1 MALSHKIR
9 FFDETSGNIEVSI
22 HKADGTELGSM
33 AVDLPMDADG
43 KYVVGNALN
52 EYIKDFIPNEPYP
65 RKETVVAGISNKDEV
80 KAMLEP
86 YPPSD
91 DPMAEG
97 EVDSVEDIVDKR
109 LKHHG
114 LIS

>member
-9 FFDETSGNIEVSI
+9 YFDETAGNIQVSI
-22 HKADGTELGSM
+22 HKADGTELGAM
-33 AVDLPMDADG
+33 AVDVPMDADG
-43 KYVVGNALN
+43 KYVVGDALN
-52 EYIKDFIPNEPYP
+52 QYIKDFIPNEHYT

-80 KAMLEP
+80 KAMIEA
-86 YPPSD
+86 YPESD

>member
-9 FFDETSGNIEVSI
+9 YFDEASGNIEVSI
-22 HKADGTELGSM
+22 HKSDGTELGSI
-33 AVDLPMDADG
+33 AIDVPMDAEG
-43 KYVVGNALN
+43 KYVVGDALN
-52 EYIKDFIPNEPYP
+52 TYITEFIPKDHYT
-65 RKETVVAGISNKDEV
+65 RKETVGAGISNKDEV
-80 KAMLEP
+80 KAMIEA
-86 YPPSD
+86 YPESD
-91 DPMAEG
+91 DPLAEG

>member
-9 FFDETSGNIEVSI
+9 YFDEASGNIEVSI

-43 KYVVGNALN
+43 KYLVGDALN
-52 EYIKDFIPNEPYP
+52 AYITDFIPTEHYT
-65 RKETVVAGISNKDEV
+65 RKETVGLGIANKDEV
-80 KAMLEP
+80 KAMIEA